1 MSISVIS
8 RLSAQQRTPV
18 IKLADQALHAKLKLV
33 DAHEVNSGGGLDP
46 SSEPFEDP
54 RFQALSVPVALEVML
69 ATIDRCRHMMHDLQV
84 PSAFAVSAPGQRN
97 AMLSS
102 RERRSLDAVI
112 SSYWADLEK
121 NGRAELAKYGL
132 LESGEGESI
141 YPLAEE
147 TVLTVQSVILRSI
160 SERLGKEHFAKYA
173 TEPAKAEYILAN
185 LRLGSKTD
193 RESTAGTV
201 LVPFLVSKLEDFLGA
216 LVRVTL
222 ILHPTA
228 LGVLPDIPNVIYQ
241 RYKAHLSSSDIL
253 RWQIDEKVVELLRK
267 STDDWRSVIKK
278 RMNIDIGGVG
288 TDWSRINE
296 LIQRRHVIT
305 HNNGRVDDDYM
316 TRVQDNLR
324 VGLVPGDRLLSS
336 AHYMTPTLLEV
347 ETWSIC
353 LAVKWSKHFFAGEA
367 RYHPLIIGRV
377 VELED
382 SSNWSQALTILNAYL
397 SEPLPS
403 SLSEVSLG
411 QINRWFCQQELGYEN
426 NTIEKQIL
434 SWTPQGNDAEDILL
448 AEIGRSALLRDYNE
462 LVMLLR
468 RGIGSGM
475 ASLRKETLHG
485 YPLIKRAMR
494 ESPSVASLV
503 QGTSASH
510 RYAPSR
516 TRRRSKNR

>member
-1 MSISVIS
+1 
-8 RLSAQQRTPV
+8 
-18 IKLADQALHAKLKLV
+18 
-33 DAHEVNSGGGLDP
+33 
-46 SSEPFEDP
+46 
-54 RFQALSVPVALEVML
+54 ML
-69 ATIDRCRHMMHDLQV
+69 ATIDRCRHMMLDLQV
-84 PSAFAVSAPGQRN
+84 PSAFAAPAPGQRN

-112 SSYWADLEK
+112 ASYWVDLAK
-121 NGRAELAKYGL
+121 NGKAELAKYGI
-132 LESGEGESI
+132 LESGEGDSI

-147 TVLTVQSVILRSI
+147 TTLTVQSVILRSV

-173 TEPAKAEYILAN
+173 TDPAKASYILAN
-185 LRLGSKTD
+185 LRLGSKAD

-222 ILHPTA
+222 VLHPSA
-228 LGVLPDIPNVIYQ
+228 LGVLPDIPNAIYQ

-253 RWQIDEKVVELLRK
+253 RWQIDRKVVELLGK
-267 STDDWRSVIKK
+267 SPDDWRSVIKK
-278 RMNIDIGGVG
+278 RMNIDIGEMGA
-288 TDWSRINE
+288 DWARINE

-316 TRVQDNLR
+316 TRVQDSLR

-353 LAVKWSKHFFAGEA
+353 LALKWSKHFFSGDA
-367 RYHPLIIGRV
+367 RYHPLIIERV

-382 SSNWSQALTILNAYL
+382 SGNWSQALTILNAYL
-397 SEPLPS
+397 SEPPPS
-403 SLSEVSLG
+403 SFSEVSLG
-411 QINRWFCQQELGYEN
+411 QINIWFCQQELGRESS
-426 NTIEKQIL
+426 TLETQIL

-462 LVMLLR
+462 LVVLIR
-468 RGIGSGM
+468 RGMGSGM
-475 ASLRKETLHG
+475 PSLQREILRG

-494 ESPSVASLV
+494 ESPSVTSLV